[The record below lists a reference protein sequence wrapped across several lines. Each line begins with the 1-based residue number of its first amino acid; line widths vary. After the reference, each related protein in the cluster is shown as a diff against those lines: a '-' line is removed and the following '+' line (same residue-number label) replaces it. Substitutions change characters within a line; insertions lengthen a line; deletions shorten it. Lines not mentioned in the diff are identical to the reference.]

1 MSDRAQK
8 AIARVLAIARLSQ
21 ETEQTEGVD
30 GFDDAIADLVAEI
43 ECDNIFSTFRGE
55 KSETES
61 AEDVVV
67 RVFHT
72 EEIKLCGNTVFAG
85 DVKCGTLSWLVHW
98 DPPAIAA
105 NCTVILAATAL
116 LQFILTSKNLFNGL
130 AKQFLIKMVRH
141 MAVLCQKAHT
151 TKGDY
156 RFDFVLFFFQ
166 LTELIFGDQSQPI
179 CDMIRN
185 QFVWIIWK

>member
-30 GFDDAIADLVAEI
+30 GFDDAIADLVAEM

-105 NCTVILAATAL
+105 NCTVHSGCYCTAPIHFDEQEL
-116 LQFILTSKNLFNGL
+116 VQWLGQAISYKDG
-130 AKQFLIKMVRH
+130 Q
-141 MAVLCQKAHT
+141 AHGRFVP
-151 TKGDY
+151 KGTY
-156 RFDFVLFFFQ
+156 NKRRLPV
-166 LTELIFGDQSQPI
+166 
-179 CDMIRN
+179 
-185 QFVWIIWK
+185 